1 MVSTK
6 DLLNYAYCVI
16 ALLFLGQL
24 AYANDSSSALA
35 TGGIV
40 LEQNDN
46 IIMLSESLSLSP
58 SKVRVEYEY
67 LNNGSHDE
75 DLLVAFALP
84 RLDRLHQGMSYAKA
98 EYLDF
103 KTWVDGQ
110 EIKLIEGYKYWELDD
125 KTQKLLT
132 NLESNTEYYL
142 VLRQQVFPK
151 GRITSVV
158 HEYTPAVGGGIPYYN
173 YTQMR
178 DALNKIKEDETN
190 RMEHGYWLNCTD
202 ADDALKQVDAWIDYL
217 KNMKGI
223 DPSHDEYSSASLIW
237 FNRLSYIL
245 KTGNNWN
252 GPIRNFNLKV
262 TADRPF
268 FLNSCFAGLKRT
280 SENSYEFSAVN
291 YVPKSNISLMF
302 HMR

>member
-1 MVSTK
+1 M
-6 DLLNYAYCVI
+6 
-16 ALLFLGQL
+16 GQL

-75 DLLVAFALP
+75 NLLVAFALP
-84 RLDRLHQGMSYAKA
+84 RLDRLHQGRSYAKA

-110 EIKLIEGYKYWELDD
+110 EIQLIEGYKYWELDH

-142 VLRQQVFPK
+142 VLRQQIFPK

-173 YTQMR
+173 YKEMREALTQ
-178 DALNKIKEDETN
+178 IQEDETN
-190 RMEHGYWLNCTD
+190 RKEHGYWLNCAD
-202 ADDALKQVDAWIDYL
+202 ADDALNHLDKWITYMKKNEGLDPFDEETYWQYL
-217 KNMKGI
+217 
-223 DPSHDEYSSASLIW
+223 LW
-237 FNRLSYIL
+237 FNELSYIL
-245 KTGNNWN
+245 QTGNNWN

-268 FLNSCFAGLKRT
+268 FLNTCFEGLERT
-280 SENSYEFSAVN
+280 SETSYEFSATD
-291 YVPKSNISLMF
+291 YAPRENIYLMF
-302 HMR
+302 HMSIDPEQFKLFE

>member
-1 MVSTK
+1 MVNTK
-6 DLLNYAYCVI
+6 DLCNYALCVI

-24 AYANDSSSALA
+24 AHANDSSSALA

-46 IIMLSESLSLSP
+46 IIMLSENLTLSP

-84 RLDRLHQGMSYAKA
+84 RLDRLHQGLSYAKA

-103 KTWVDGQ
+103 KTWIDGQ
-110 EIKLIEGYKYWELDD
+110 EIKLVEGYKYWELDD
-125 KTQKLLT
+125 KTQKLLS

-151 GRITSVV
+151 GKITLVV

-178 DALNKIKEDETN
+178 DALNKIKEDESN

-202 ADDALKQVDAWIDYL
+202 ADDALKQVDAMD
-217 KNMKGI
+217 
-223 DPSHDEYSSASLIW
+223 
-237 FNRLSYIL
+237 RLPE
-245 KTGNNWN
+245 KHEG
-252 GPIRNFNLKV
+252 
-262 TADRPF
+262 
-268 FLNSCFAGLKRT
+268 
-280 SENSYEFSAVN
+280 
-291 YVPKSNISLMF
+291 
-302 HMR
+302 H